1 MYWLVLLGFYEVLIL
16 GIIDDDEC
24 SRNNGGCNQTCFNTE
39 GSYNC
44 TCISGYS
51 LDDDG
56 LGCSGIV
63 NDFNYNN

>member
-1 MYWLVLLGFYEVLIL
+1 MLIW

-24 SRNNGGCNQTCFNTE
+24 SRNNGGCNQTCVNTE

-51 LDDDG
+51 LDDDEH
-56 LGCSGIV
+56 GCSGMNN
-63 NDFNYNN
+63 NDINLVVIMILCRS